1 MARRNNVKRLYVSH
15 ENDNLPAII
24 AEYALGGRILY
35 VEEIE
40 DGHKRRFGV
49 PIRND
54 LIFVHEI
61 QAKEAD
67 SSA

>member
-1 MARRNNVKRLYVSH
+1 MATKNNVKRPYVSH

-24 AEYALGGRILY
+24 AEYAMGRRILY

-40 DGHKRRFGV
+40 DGHNRRFGV

-54 LIFVHEI
+54 LIFVHEV